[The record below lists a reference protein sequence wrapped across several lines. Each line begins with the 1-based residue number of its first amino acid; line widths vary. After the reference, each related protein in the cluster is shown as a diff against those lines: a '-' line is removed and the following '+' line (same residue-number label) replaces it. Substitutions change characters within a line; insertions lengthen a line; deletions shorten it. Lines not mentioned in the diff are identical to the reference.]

1 MPAPETLRVHIPLEL
16 RRRGGRP
23 RILPPKHIEAA
34 MGRGQDPHLLRA
46 IGRAW
51 SWRQRLERGDV
62 ATLADLAAD
71 EGLSDRYVSRLMRL
85 AWLAPEVLERLVV
98 HREPSTIS
106 IYDLCF
112 VASGFSMAYGLS
124 GRRDPI
130 KRGSDEPRRGRGRAT
145 SHPVAVRR

>member
-1 MPAPETLRVHIPLEL
+1 MTRASDTIRVLIPLRL
-16 RRRGGRP
+16 RKKNGRP
-23 RILPPKHIEAA
+23 KIMPPADYSPSEDQT
-34 MGRGQDPHLLRA
+34 QDPHILRA

-51 SWRQRLERGDV
+51 GWRQRLERGDV

-71 EGLSDRYVSRLMRL
+71 EGLSDRYVSRLLRL

-112 VASGFSMAYGLS
+112 VASLPWDEQP
-124 GRRDPI
+124 GRVFD
-130 KRGSDEPRRGRGRAT
+130 
-145 SHPVAVRR
+145 

>member
-1 MPAPETLRVHIPLEL
+1 MPEPETLRVHIPLEL

-23 RILPPKHIEAA
+23 RILPPKHVEAA

-51 SWRQRLERGDV
+51 GWRQRLERGDV

-71 EGLSDRYVSRLMRL
+71 EGLSDRYVSRLLRL

-112 VASGFSMAYGLS
+112 VASF
-124 GRRDPI
+124 PW
-130 KRGSDEPRRGRGRAT
+130 DEQPRR
-145 SHPVAVRR
+145 VFD